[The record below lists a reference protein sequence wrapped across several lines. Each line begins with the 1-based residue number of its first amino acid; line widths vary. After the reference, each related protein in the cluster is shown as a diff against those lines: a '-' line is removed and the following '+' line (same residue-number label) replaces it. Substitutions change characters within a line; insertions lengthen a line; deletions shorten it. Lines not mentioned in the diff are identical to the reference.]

1 MLVGLCSELLRT
13 AGAFEYIRWPCS
25 TGPDCA
31 GVAPR
36 LGFRESSFYREKHM
50 IMILIMIMVMIMI
63 MILIMIMIK
72 IMIMITITIINSNNN
87 NFLLTKNGN
96 SFISNMSLIIQNYL
110 QKVIY
115 KNHNIFQIHIS
126 DQARI
131 QDFDM
136 GGEFL

>member
-72 IMIMITITIINSNNN
+72 IMIMITITITIINNNNN
-87 NFLLTKNGN
+87 NFLLTKNSN

-126 DQARI
+126 DSA
-131 QDFDM
+131 
-136 GGEFL
+136 

>member
-31 GVAPR
+31 GLAPR

-50 IMILIMIMVMIMI
+50 IMILIMIMVMVMIMI
-63 MILIMIMIK
+63 MLMILIMIMIK
-72 IMIMITITIINSNNN
+72 IMITITIINNNN
-87 NFLLTKNGN
+87 NFLLTKNSN

-126 DQARI
+126 DSA
-131 QDFDM
+131 
-136 GGEFL
+136 